1 MTASPIR
8 YRGGPLR
15 IGTRGSPLALAQAEE
30 LRSGLAAAHPRLRAP
45 DAVVVTVIHTSGD
58 RIQDRP
64 LAEVG
69 GKGLF
74 IKEIEE
80 ALLAGTIDLAVH
92 SAKDLPPILPD
103 GLALAACLAR
113 EDARDAFLSRKA
125 ASFMALPA
133 NATIGSASP

>member
-30 LRSGLAAAHPRLRAP
+30 LRRALAAAYPRFRAP
-45 DAVVVTVIHTSGD
+45 DAVVVTVGRTSGD
-58 RIQDRP
+58 RIEGRP

-74 IKEIEE
+74 PKETED
-80 ALLAGTIDLAVH
+80 ALL
-92 SAKDLPPILPD
+92 D
-103 GLALAACLAR
+103 GRVDCAAN
-113 EDARDAFLSRKA
+113 SRKA
-125 ASFMALPA
+125 LPTWLPA
-133 NATIGSASP
+133 GLTIGCLLPREDPRDVLFARQGNSI